1 MPDERDMAVPVTRG
15 EMDAALE
22 RWATDIVQTLQKVLG
37 EYRHEYRRELREL
50 REEFATGF
58 RVLEQHLRGEIRV
71 QVRQSEE
78 NVITRVEQMFDPYKR
93 LPDRIADLER
103 HDLPRRVDELDQAV
117 LPDRVGKLEATVF
130 AAPKRRAAARRK
142 RS

>member
-1 MPDERDMAVPVTRG
+1 
-15 EMDAALE
+15 MDAALE

-37 EYRHEYRRELREL
+37 EYRQELRDLRGAYRRELRGLGEDV
-50 REEFATGF
+50 ATGF
-58 RVLEQHLRGEIRV
+58 RVLEEHLRGEIRV

-78 NVITRVEQMFDPYKR
+78 NVITRVEQIFDPYKR

-103 HDLPRRVDELDQAV
+103 HDLPRRVDELDQAL

>member
-22 RWATDIVQTLQKVLG
+22 RWATDIVQTLQKALG
-37 EYRHEYRRELREL
+37 EL
-50 REEFATGF
+50 REEVATGF
-58 RVLEQHLRGEIRV
+58 RVFEEHLRGEIRV

-103 HDLPRRVDELDQAV
+103 HDLPRRVDELDQAL